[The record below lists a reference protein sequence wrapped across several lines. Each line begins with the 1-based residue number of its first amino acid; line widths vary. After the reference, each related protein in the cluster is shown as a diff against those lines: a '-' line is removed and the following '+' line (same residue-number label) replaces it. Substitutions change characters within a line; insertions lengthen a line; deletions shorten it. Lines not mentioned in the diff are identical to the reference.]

1 MSYLNNETQY
11 LAKYASFITGQAL
24 ELVAQLGAENSSGSR
39 LAAEISAYKTYR
51 EAVVDTDNSEQNQL
65 DALTVLVNYA
75 PLDPVPIPPTFSA
88 FNPSFIPTPSY
99 IGVHNDLSGLNVGD
113 YQHLTQAQLSKL
125 NNLPTAF
132 TFAGLSGSPNDNAAL
147 AAALTS
153 KQATIPTGTTGQFY
167 GWDKTMRAIL
177 WSHIGSTPTTLAGY
191 GISASDTLFDS
202 KYLRLISPL
211 TGLGSGTATPITATD
226 SVLVAFQNLQAQIS
240 AGSGITALTG
250 DVTASGTGSV
260 AATIGANRVTNAML
274 AQVATATFKG
284 RTDGGTG
291 NVQDLSVAQ
300 ATALLNAFVGDSG
313 SGGTKGMVPAPAT
326 GDAAALKFL
335 KADGTWA
342 VPTGA
347 GTVTSVAAAGPTGL
361 ITWSAAVTGA
371 GTLTAT
377 LDNQSAATVFAGPAT
392 GSPATP
398 AFRAL
403 VATDIPN
410 IAITQVTGLSSALIN
425 KLGTALDSAK
435 IFVGNGSNAASPVL
449 MSGDATMANTGAITI
464 SANAVTFAKFQQID
478 TLALA
483 SDPKLLGRWSA
494 GLGNIQ
500 EVTLDPTTMAMS
512 PLGVLS
518 AIAGGTGDVVGPGS
532 ATDNAIARFDGTT
545 GKLIQNSTVAVSD
558 TGQIQGITLLSING
572 ATSGFTT
579 LVADPISGFSALTLP
594 TGTDTLVG
602 LAATQT
608 LTNKTLT
615 APVINVGSDATGD
628 IYYRNAGGLFTR
640 LPVGS
645 DGDVLTLAS
654 GIPSWAASGGG
665 STANQSFTSQTS
677 ITVTHNRGYYPLAQV
692 IDNSGNLLSPTSVVH
707 ASTNAFTVTLSSS
720 TTGNIIYA

>member
-51 EAVVDTDNSEQNQL
+51 EAVVDTDNSVQNQL

-75 PLDPVPIPPTFSA
+75 PLDPVPIPPTFNA
-88 FNPSFIPTPSY
+88 FNPSFIPTPSF

-132 TFAGLSGSPNDNAAL
+132 TFGGLSGVPNDNAAL
-147 AAALTS
+147 AAALAS
-153 KQATIPTGTTGQFY
+153 KQATIAAGTSGQFY

-177 WSHIGSTPTTLAGY
+177 WSYIGSTPTTLAGY
-191 GISASDTLFDS
+191 GISASDTLFNN

-211 TGLGSGTATPITATD
+211 TGLAAGTATPITATD

-284 RTDGGTG
+284 RTTAGTG
-291 NVQDLSVAQ
+291 NVQDLTVTQ

-313 SGGTKGMVPAPAT
+313 SGGTKGLVPAPAT

-342 VPTGA
+342 VPAGA
-347 GTVTSVAAAGPTGL
+347 GTVTSVGASGPTGL
-361 ITWSAAVTGA
+361 ITWSAAVTGS

-377 LDNQSAATVFAGPAT
+377 LANQSAATVFAGPAT
-392 GSPATP
+392 GAAAAP

-425 KLGTALDSAK
+425 KLGTTLDSAK

-500 EVTLDPTTMAMS
+500 EVTLDPATMSMS
-512 PLGVLS
+512 ALGVLS
-518 AIAGGTGDVVGPGS
+518 AIAGG
-532 ATDNAIARFDGTT
+532 
-545 GKLIQNSTVAVSD
+545 
-558 TGQIQGITLLSING
+558 
-572 ATSGFTT
+572 
-579 LVADPISGFSALTLP
+579 
-594 TGTDTLVG
+594 
-602 LAATQT
+602 
-608 LTNKTLT
+608 
-615 APVINVGSDATGD
+615 
-628 IYYRNAGGLFTR
+628 
-640 LPVGS
+640 
-645 DGDVLTLAS
+645 
-654 GIPSWAASGGG
+654 GGG

-677 ITVTHNRGYYPLAQV
+677 ITVTHNRGWYPVVQV
-692 IDNSGNLLSPTSVVH
+692 IDGSGILLSPLSVTH
-707 ASTNAFTVTLSSS
+707 ASVNSFTVTLSSS